1 MNLRVA
7 GIGEARAALVGAPT
21 GRDVRAARVGRE
33 VVNVAV
39 AAGGEHDGVAVV
51 PRDFAGLEVADDDA
65 LGVAVHDHE
74 VEHLGVRVGLHAAV
88 GDVAV
93 QRGVSAEQELLPGLA
108 ARVERARNLGAA
120 EGAVVEQAAVFAS
133 ERHALSRALV
143 NDVHRHFGKA
153 MHVRLAGAEVA
164 ALDGVVE
171 EAMHRVAIVLVV
183 LRRVDAALSRDRV
196 RAPG

>member
-39 AAGGEHDGVAVV
+39 ATRRQHHSIGVV
-51 PRDFAGLEVADDDA
+51 PRDFAGLKVADDDA
-65 LGVAVHDHE
+65 LRMAVHDHE

-93 QRGVSAEQELLPGLA
+93 QRRVSAQEQLLPRLA
-108 ARVERARNLGAA
+108 TRVERPRNLRAA

-133 ERHALSRALV
+133 EGHALSRALV